1 MIRSNPKFFVS
12 WNRTNDHLAM
22 HPLYILLIVAGG
34 LAVVGVAVA
43 IIIKMVQSSRKKKT
57 VTQQIYFNYSGDFKY
72 SD

>member
-1 MIRSNPKFFVS
+1 
-12 WNRTNDHLAM
+12 M